1 MAVKRYSMVS
11 TTDGGVVSHI
21 DHDVH
26 ESADWP
32 MQWCKAANVEALE
45 QEVERLVAALTA
57 VKSDLL
63 RRGEKDSQGVVA
75 VNLSSSVWLQ
85 LCDALAHK
93 EDQ

>member
-1 MAVKRYSMVS
+1 MGKPINQINYLRERPIEEALAVIKHR
-11 TTDGGVVSHI
+11 D
-21 DHDVH
+21 
-26 ESADWP
+26 A
-32 MQWCKAANVEALE
+32 QCKYLSSSLEALE
-45 QEVERLVAALTA
+45 QENERLVAALTE